1 MKKTVLGGIAAAL
14 ALTSLAGCGEK
25 AVEEGEKPTYDAKV
39 STSVADWLVAQAPEG
54 VARNAQY
61 GTDDFGLSADI
72 GIALAEVG
80 GYDEEISTIAAAV
93 MENKK
98 AYTSPGFGTVTSAGA
113 TAKALVLQQN
123 VDASD
128 PGLLKQLEGTVAE
141 NGRIADKLDPKNKE
155 AADYSNT
162 IGQSYA
168 VWALNNA
175 ESKEA
180 AAATEF
186 LAGQQCEEGWFRVT
200 FAADPAA
207 AGSTASGSASAGQTC
222 DADPKAVPDA
232 DATAFA
238 LIALSGVASPE
249 AEKAVEAG
257 VEWLKETQAKDGSF
271 KAATGNIA
279 NSNTTGLA
287 GWAFGRAGE
296 TAAAEKAATWVAD
309 HVVTCGDDAGAVA
322 YDDAALTEANTKGL
336 TKESEGMYRLAAA
349 QALPSLVFL
358 PKDATAKSS
367 C

>member
-1 MKKTVLGGIAAAL
+1 MKKTALGGIAAAL

-25 AVEEGEKPTYDAKV
+25 AVEEGEKSTYDAKV
-39 STSVADWLVAQAPEG
+39 STAVADWLVTQAPEG

-141 NGRIADKLDPKNKE
+141 NGRIADELDPKDKK

-200 FAADPAA
+200 FTADPSAAD
-207 AGSTASGSASAGQTC
+207 QTC

-257 VEWLKETQAKDGSF
+257 AEWLKETQAEDGSF

-296 TAAAEKAATWVAD
+296 TDAAEKAASWVAD

-322 YDDAALTEANTKGL
+322 YDDAALTEGNTKGL